1 MQIANDE
8 ARRTLSFARIAMALV
23 ALGGT
28 LALTAPACSST
39 SSGGGSGDSCN
50 EDDVC
55 DEEEDCECS
64 DCAGTSFCD
73 TGTGGSTSA
82 STTAATG
89 STSATTGASTTA
101 ATTSAATTTATSA
114 TSSTSSGGAFMC
126 GDVSDTTNCPA
137 SDPAG
142 CLCLG
147 CELAACDDGMG
158 GYNDCVCAN
167 CAADPYCSDAANCQD
182 DGVCDPGFEGC
193 VCADCAGHPLCG

>member
-1 MQIANDE
+1 MHIAHDE
-8 ARRTLSFARIAMALV
+8 ARRTHSFARIALALV

-28 LALTAPACSST
+28 LALTAPACSSS

-55 DEEEDCECS
+55 DEEEDCDCV

-73 TGTGGSTSA
+73 SGAGGSSSA
-82 STTAATG
+82 STTGT
-89 STSATTGASTTA
+89 TSSTTA
-101 ATTSAATTTATSA
+101 ASTSAATTAASTSAATTSA
-114 TSSTSSGGAFMC
+114 TSSTSSGGGFTC
-126 GDVSDTTNCPA
+126 GDVSDTANCPA
-137 SDPAG
+137 SDPVA
-142 CLCLG
+142 CACLG

-182 DGVCDPGFEGC
+182 DGVCDPGYEGC
-193 VCADCAGHPLCG
+193 VCADCAGHPLCP